1 MITVLIQESEGARR
15 EWAHRAR
22 TDNAEQAI
30 ARAVVKH
37 FGKGWCFIPDDLD
50 AAALAYDAVHSKPQV
65 IGAVWRP
72 YWEKGI
78 MWRLRTKEVVV
89 SVS

>member
-15 EWAHRAR
+15 EWTHRAR
-22 TDNAEQAI
+22 TNDAEQAI
-30 ARAVVKH
+30 ARAVMKH

-50 AAALAYDAVHSKPQV
+50 AAGLAYDAVHTRPHV

-78 MWRLRTKEVVV
+78 MWRLRTKEVIV